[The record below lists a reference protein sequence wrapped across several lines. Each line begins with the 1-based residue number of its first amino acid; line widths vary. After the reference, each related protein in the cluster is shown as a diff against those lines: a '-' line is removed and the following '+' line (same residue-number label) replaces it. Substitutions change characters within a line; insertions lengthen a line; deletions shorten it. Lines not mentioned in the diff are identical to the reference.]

1 MYTGLLHTH
10 SSMRYVV
17 LIMLLVVIIKS
28 LLGIVNRKP
37 FVKQDNTL
45 SLILLIVTHIQFAVG
60 LILYFV
66 SDAVQFGPGAMTD
79 YRYWTVE
86 HIFGMI
92 VAVALIT
99 AARSTSKK
107 MTDDA
112 AKHKRLFIFN
122 TIALLIIIATIYF
135 SGRGVIY
142 KGVF

>member
-1 MYTGLLHTH
+1 MYKGLLHTH

-17 LIMLLVVIIKS
+17 LLMLLVVIIKS
-28 LLGIVNRKP
+28 LLGFVNRKP

-45 SLILLIVTHIQFAVG
+45 SLILLIVTHIQWAVG

-99 AARSTSKK
+99 AARSTSKR

-142 KGVF
+142 QGVL

>member
-1 MYTGLLHTH
+1 MYKVLLHTH

-17 LIMLLVVIIKS
+17 LLMLLVVIIKS
-28 LLGIVNRKP
+28 LLGFVNRKP

-99 AARSTSKK
+99 AARSTSKR

-112 AKHKRLFIFN
+112 ARHKRLFIFN

-142 KGVF
+142 QGVL